1 MLRRDR
7 ETDIA
12 EAIEELLNAKGIDV
26 IGDWIIVVEAILPQ
40 GDDPLGRHAVVV
52 MSKDSTTESAAILLA
67 TSASSIIRGEN
78 AD

>member
-26 IGDWIIVVEAILPQ
+26 IGDWIIVVEAMFPHD
-40 GDDPLGRHAVVV
+40 DDPLGNHGVVV